1 MIIDFLKL
9 CKIGNYFFKK
19 DGKGGFGVS
28 CYLFRYVLNY

>member
-19 DGKGGFGVS
+19 DGKGGLVLVVI
-28 CYLFRYVLNY
+28 YLDMY